1 MRPQSKFILSERE
14 LLELANAEKQ
24 LENKKLLRK
33 VQTIKMK
40 HL

>member
-1 MRPQSKFILSERE
+1 MSIQSKFKLSEIE
-14 LLELANAEKQ
+14 LLELENVEQQ

-33 VQTIKMK
+33 VQTVKMK